1 MSKRVDFF
9 IFYVLL
15 FISIFLEK
23 LYIQSSKRDKKMK
36 CVQESNH
43 VSIEEKSSKNNLMVI
58 GWCVM
63 CDMG

>member
-23 LYIQSSKRDKKMK
+23 LYIQSSKRGKKMK